1 MAAGFLYERITQGRP
16 ATMGTLAEPDGAPEP
31 RFALQGTVNWMHAL
45 ALLAKDE
52 GVDRALMQVFYRQV
66 QRSSGLTDAATNTV
80 FEQLLMSLHH
90 LSALHAMAKA
100 GHDQDLARVGVMAW
114 YYGIYCAASA
124 MIAAKDGSQQQDH
137 TSTATQWDRQIASV
151 GLAVS
156 PFAFRLTSLVKKDAA
171 FEITVLRNGNRF
183 SLPAR
188 PDNAAD
194 ARGACIS
201 YLSRTRDY
209 REWQIC
215 EELKARELSKLGL
228 SDFRT
233 KQAQQLRDSRCQ
245 GKSLGFLHQAFRYRG
260 KANYRDALFLT
271 YEAQVGTVIEGFISD
286 METVLNAFVIMAGA
300 FCARRVDPGH
310 WQAFLA
316 DLNAHLGLA
325 VMPND
330 VWA

>member
-1 MAAGFLYERITQGRP
+1 MATGFLYERITQGRP
-16 ATMGTLAEPDGAPEP
+16 ATTGTLAEPDGAPEP

-45 ALLAKDE
+45 ALVATDQ
-52 GVDRALMQVFYRQV
+52 GVDWPRMQTFYRQV
-66 QRSSGLTDAATNTV
+66 QRFSGLTDAATNTV

-100 GHDQDLARVGVMAW
+100 DRDRDLARVGVMAW

-137 TSTATQWDRQIASV
+137 TSTAAQWDRQVASA
-151 GLAVS
+151 GLAVA
-156 PFAFRLTSLVKKDAA
+156 PFAFRLTTLVKKEAA
-171 FEITVLRNGNRF
+171 SEIAALRNGNSF
-183 SLPAR
+183 NLSAR
-188 PDNAAD
+188 SGNVAD
-194 ARGACIS
+194 AQGACVS
-201 YLSRTRDY
+201 YLSGTRDY

-215 EELKARELSKLGL
+215 EELKLRELSKLGL
-228 SDFRT
+228 NDFRT
-233 KQAQQLRDSRCQ
+233 KQAQQVRDGRLQ

-286 METVLNAFVIMAGA
+286 MEMVLKAFVIMAGA
-300 FCARRVDPGH
+300 FCAKRVDPVH
-310 WQAFLA
+310 WQAFLV
-316 DLNAHLGLA
+316 DLEAHLGLV

-330 VWA
+330 VWV